1 LNRPGKVQPEAV
13 VVSVTP
19 AASNAAAVAVNVIF
33 AVWVIEFSS
42 SAAAQRLKGTLG
54 SADEGWVRG
63 R

>member
-1 LNRPGKVQPEAV
+1 V

-19 AASNAAAVAVNVIF
+19 AASNAAAVAVNVIL

>member
-1 LNRPGKVQPEAV
+1 
-13 VVSVTP
+13 
-19 AASNAAAVAVNVIF
+19 VAVNVIL